1 MLFADI
7 LIVQIKH
14 RFTLLILVGV
24 LLIWWAILPFK
35 YYDELVKRI
44 YFVVISKKSK
54 VVCSHNVFCTGYK
67 KWPSCF
73 RGSIREPLSESGVKV
88 CGQEKKGRRLTLVP
102 LWHYFYNLSAWN
114 GLKRYEQMLVSSGRF
129 RIKFILLLYMSF
141 PEDWLFLFNL
151 RVPDFLS

>member
-35 YYDELVKRI
+35 YYDKLVKRI
-44 YFVVISKKSK
+44 CSYIKKVRLFVLI
-54 VVCSHNVFCTGYK
+54 T
-67 KWPSCF
+67 CF
-73 RGSIREPLSESGVKV
+73 VLDTRSDHPVSRAQFMSPWVKV
-88 CGQEKKGRRLTLVP
+88 EWKFVSRGKKGRRLTLVP

-141 PEDWLFLFNL
+141 PED
-151 RVPDFLS
+151 